1 MGLFSRARYY
11 AGRARDAGL
20 FASAQKV
27 RSLLSPYL
35 WAPAYL
41 SGLAS
46 ARAPGDSV
54 TRLDQLGA
62 HLRAGLTQQA
72 SSRPDYLS
80 RAQAR
85 AQSALSGPW
94 TVLGYGQTA
103 MPVGDAWAQ
112 DAFHGHRWPD
122 RYFAFVDFV
131 AAGSRCDVKVPW
143 ELSRLQP
150 LVWLAEGY
158 LFAPAARGDHAARFT
173 AIVEDWIR
181 SNRPGFGPNWTCA
194 MEVAIRGLNL
204 MLSAAVIGDSLSAA
218 TRKLIVQSLADHYV
232 FLCRFPELSDIPGNH
247 YLTDLLGEVGLSI
260 VVGAPGEFDHA
271 VEAFADEGDRQFE
284 PDGCHL
290 ERAIVYHRLC
300 TDMVALAAAFAARQ
314 SGAAPERILK
324 ILERAVRFAAFMADR
339 SGVLPV
345 LGDCDSGQI
354 LDLGLPAREISALL
368 AHTAESNPLQ
378 IPDLAIWLRAISGND
393 RAVRVAGGPPQQAG
407 HLSGFLGARAGACT
421 VTMRVGTQGLGG
433 RASHDHDD
441 AQSIWLGL
449 DGQDVIVDQG
459 CHSYTLDPAI
469 RNRDISSRAHNVL
482 QSVAVPRFGGREGSI
497 NLTMRGAPTCSAADA
512 TSDGDHVRLA
522 ATIDRA
528 GAISFVTRLVDL
540 RRVPEGYELDVTD
553 TWSAGEPVELR
564 WHFGPGLRPEI
575 AGVGRIEF
583 GQSGPIED
591 LRFEGQSPLSLEV
604 FAFDFSPVYGQ
615 RLPCFGVRAVLAPAP
630 HGSLIS
636 RFKIGI
642 ADQITHQNV
651 AG

>member
-11 AGRARDAGL
+11 AGRVRDAGL
-20 FASAQKV
+20 VASVQKV
-27 RSLLSPYL
+27 RSLASPYL

-41 SGLAS
+41 AGIASG
-46 ARAPGDSV
+46 RAAAGAQA
-54 TRLDQLGA
+54 RLDELGA
-62 HLRAGLTQQA
+62 HLRTGLEQQA
-72 SSRPDYLS
+72 SSRPDYV
-80 RAQAR
+80 AR
-85 AQSALSGPW
+85 AQTRAQNALSGPW

-103 MPVGDAWAQ
+103 MPVGGGWAE
-112 DAFHGHRWPD
+112 DAFHGYRWPD

-131 AAGSRCDVKVPW
+131 AADKHCDVKVPW

-158 LFAPAARGDHAARFT
+158 LFAPGTRDDCAGRFT

-204 MLSAAVIGDSLSAA
+204 MLSAAVLGEALPAS
-218 TRKLIVQSLADHYV
+218 TRALIVRSLADHYV
-232 FLCRFPELSDIPGNH
+232 FLRRFPELSDIPGNH

-260 VVGAPGEFDHA
+260 VVGAPGEFDSA
-271 VEAFADEGDRQFE
+271 VAAFADEADKQFE
-284 PDGCHL
+284 SDGCHL

-324 ILERAVRFAAFMADR
+324 ILQRAVRFAAFMADR
-339 SGVLPV
+339 SGLLPV

-354 LDLGLPAREISALL
+354 LDLGVPARDISALL
-368 AHTAESNPLQ
+368 AHSAEADPRQ
-378 IPDLAIWLRAISGND
+378 TTDPAIWLRAISGVD
-393 RAVRVAGGPPQQAG
+393 RAVHVAGGPPEPAG
-407 HLSGFLGARAGACT
+407 HRSGFLAARSGACT
-421 VTMRVGTQGLGG
+421 VTMRVGAQGLGG

-441 AQSIWLGL
+441 AQSIWLSV

-459 CHSYTLDPAI
+459 CHSYTLDPSI
-469 RNRDISSRAHNVL
+469 RNGDISSRAHNVL
-482 QSVAVPRFGGREGSI
+482 QTVAAPRFGGRQGSI
-497 NLTMRGAPTCSAADA
+497 NLTMRGAPVCSTAAA
-512 TSDGDHVRLA
+512 TSAGDTAKLT

-528 GAISFVTRLVDL
+528 GTMSALTRVVDL
-540 RRVPEGYELDVTD
+540 RRVPDGYELEVTD
-553 TWSAGEPVELR
+553 TWSSDEPVELR
-564 WHFGPGLRPEI
+564 WHFGLGVQPEI
-575 AGVGRIEF
+575 AGPATVELRR
-583 GQSGPIED
+583 SGAD
-591 LRFEGQSPLSLEV
+591 GVVRFESQNPLNLEV

-615 RLPCFGVRAVLAPAP
+615 RQPCFGVRAVLAPAP

-636 RFKIGI
+636 RFRIGV